1 LKAFLDPATDY
12 DFSGDALKKHWSR
25 LHRGDCEPYPAASAL
40 KNFIEACPGLQ
51 PSMLV
56 DQAAEA
62 LQFAW
67 RSFHRG
73 EFREAERL
81 GLSVGLLGFNVA
93 NKAANIR
100 ATYMETAKK
109 KKMATF
115 LEVAHRAEDLQRVA
129 PPTPNAWYL
138 HAQALGRHAQGVS
151 VIDALAQGVA
161 SKVKEGLEKT
171 LKLEPHHADAHVAFG
186 TYHAELID
194 KVGSLVGG
202 LTYGAS
208 ANTAIKHFEKAL
220 KLNPDSAVAR
230 IEYANA
236 LPMMF
241 GDTKKARVRRLYE
254 EASKC
259 IPADAMERLDVEL
272 ARAQLNRG
280 SW

>member
-1 LKAFLDPATDY
+1 MKASLDPATDY
-12 DFSGDALKKHWSR
+12 DFLGDALKKHWSR
-25 LHRGDCEPYPAASAL
+25 LHRGDCEPYPNLSSL
-40 KNFIEACPGLQ
+40 NQLIDGFPDLQ
-51 PSMLV
+51 PSMLLG
-56 DQAAEA
+56 QAAET
-62 LQFAW
+62 LQLAW

-100 ATYMETAKK
+100 ATYIEPAKK

-115 LEVAHRAEDLQRVA
+115 LEVVRRAEDLQRSA
-129 PPTPNAWYL
+129 PRAPNAWYL
-138 HAQALGRHAQGVS
+138 HAQALGRHAQGGS
-151 VIDALAQGVA
+151 VIDALMQGIA
-161 SKVKEGLEKT
+161 SRIKESLEKT
-171 LKLEPHHADAHVAFG
+171 LTLEPHHADAHIALG
-186 TYHAELID
+186 TYHAELVD
-194 KVGSLVGG
+194 KMGPLVAS

-208 ANTAIKHFEKAL
+208 ADAAVKHFEKAL

-236 LPMMF
+236 LKTMF
-241 GDTKKARVRRLYE
+241 GDAKKARARLLYE

-272 ARAQLNRG
+272 ARAQLNRR
-280 SW
+280 S